1 MNRGRRWGRG
11 VLIALAALIT
21 LIVVIRIVLDPI
33 ASHYAHRE
41 LDAAESMRG
50 DFERLH
56 ISVLPPGYEITRLK
70 IVEHPRDDWKQPLL
84 YVEHMRATA
93 SLGEL
98 LHGRVSAR
106 VRLDEPK
113 IVYTMRGEGG
123 GGPPPDIGAAL
134 EKVIPARVE
143 RIEVRGGEVLVRD
156 HNAPRHPEIWVHR
169 LELAAENLTTRAHL
183 AGGRPATASASAKL
197 GRSGDLTFFVS
208 ANPFARSPDF
218 AGNLAV
224 RGWKVAELYDVVEPA
239 TKLQTPEGTLDLF
252 AEFDAHGGE
261 ISGGVKPVLKNV
273 KVEATSN
280 DFGNKVK
287 AWIADKGLHLFSDRV
302 PGRNAVVTVV
312 PIKGRLDH
320 PDLQLWPTILGVV
333 RNAFVEG
340 IASGFAHVPPPEA
353 EKKEG
358 PVTQAKHALDKDEG
372 PPKAQ
377 PEGKAQPQG
386 AKGGGNKGEKK

>member
-1 MNRGRRWGRG
+1 
-11 VLIALAALIT
+11 VLIAIAAIIT
-21 LIVVIRIVLDPI
+21 LVVAIRIVLDPI
-33 ASHYAHRE
+33 ASHYAHKE
-41 LDAAESMRG
+41 LDAGKALRG

-70 IVEHPRDDWKQPLL
+70 LVEHPHGDWKQPLV
-84 YVEHMRATA
+84 YVEHMRATV
-93 SLGEL
+93 SLREL
-98 LHGRVSAR
+98 LHARLSAR

-113 IVYTMRGEGG
+113 VVYTMQGNA
-123 GGPPPDIGAAL
+123 PFPDIRAAL
-134 EKVIPARVE
+134 EKLIPARVE
-143 RIEVRGGEVLVRD
+143 RVEARGGELLLRD
-156 HNAPRHPEIWVHR
+156 FKLPRHPEIWFHEI
-169 LELAAENLTTRAHL
+169 ELAVENLTTRSRL
-183 AGGRPATASASAKL
+183 AGGRPATASATAKI
-197 GRSGDLTFFVS
+197 GRSGDMTVFAS
-208 ANPFARSPDF
+208 ANPLARSLDF

-224 RGWKVAELYDVVEPA
+224 RGWKVAELYDLVEPA

-252 AEFDAHGGE
+252 AEFDAHKGE

-273 KVEATSN
+273 KVEATSD

-287 AWIADKGLHLFSDRV
+287 AWLADKGLRIFSDRV
-302 PGRNAVVTVV
+302 PDRNAVVTVI

-340 IASGFAHVPPPEA
+340 LASGFAHVPPPEA

-358 PVTQAKHALDKDEG
+358 AVTQAKRALDKDEG

-377 PEGKAQPQG
+377 PEGSQAGDKG
-386 AKGGGNKGEKK
+386 AKR

>member
-1 MNRGRRWGRG
+1 M
-11 VLIALAALIT
+11 LIAIAAIIT

-33 ASHYAHRE
+33 ASHYAHKE
-41 LDAAESMRG
+41 LDSAEAMRG

-70 IVEHPRDDWKQPLL
+70 IVEHPRDDWKHPLV
-84 YVEHMRATA
+84 YVEHMRAA
-93 SLGEL
+93 VSLGEL

-123 GGPPPDIGAAL
+123 GGGPPPDIRATL
-134 EKVIPARVE
+134 EKLFPARVD
-143 RIEVRGGEVLVRD
+143 RIEVRGGELLVRD
-156 HNAPRHPEIWVHR
+156 HNAPRRPEIWVHG
-169 LELAAENLTTRAHL
+169 LELAAENLTTRSHL

-197 GRSGDLTFFVS
+197 GRSGELTFFVS

-218 AGNLAV
+218 AGNLAL
-224 RGWKVAELYDVVEPA
+224 RGWKVAELYDVIEPA

-252 AEFDAHGGE
+252 AEFDAHKGE

-302 PGRNAVVTVV
+302 PDRNAVVTVI

-320 PDLQLWPTILGVV
+320 PDIQLWPTILGVI

-340 IASGFAHVPPPEA
+340 ITSGFGHVPPPEA
-353 EKKEG
+353 GKKEG
-358 PVTQAKHALDKDEG
+358 PLTQAKRALDKDEG

-377 PEGKAQPQG
+377 PEGSQ
-386 AKGGGNKGEKK
+386 GGNKGENGKNGDKR